1 MEGIVQTL
9 LAILI
14 KMRLMHRYYCTCGYK
29 TNDRTKMVSHIN
41 THPAILSLD
50 TETGKL
56 M

>member
-1 MEGIVQTL
+1 MEGEMQTL
-9 LAILI
+9 LNVFI
-14 KMRLMHRYYCTCGYK
+14 KLRLMHRFYCTCGYR
-29 TNDRTKMVSHIN
+29 TNNHTKMIAHID